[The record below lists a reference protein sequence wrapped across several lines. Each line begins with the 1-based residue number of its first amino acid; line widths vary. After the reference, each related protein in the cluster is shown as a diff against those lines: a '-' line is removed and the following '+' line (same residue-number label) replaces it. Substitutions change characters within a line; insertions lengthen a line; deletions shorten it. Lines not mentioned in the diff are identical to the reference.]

1 VIHTG
6 LWNSVI
12 GTAECGHLTEQDLL
26 FSTTLSASSA
36 IAHCN
41 PAHFSVAHAC
51 TDTECESG
59 VWLASM
65 ASGEQQ
71 ATKREVVRCGLE
83 FYDQPCEDLARAM
96 LGCVLVC
103 RGEAG
108 EECRGEVVE
117 VEAYLGGEDR
127 AAHSFGGRR
136 TAANEAMFMVS
147 TRRLVGKE
155 EGVNSFLQP
164 PEALEEQYWCERCVQ
179 WQDWRS

>member
-1 VIHTG
+1 MEIR
-6 LWNSVI
+6 
-12 GTAECGHLTEQDLL
+12 
-26 FSTTLSASSA
+26 
-36 IAHCN
+36 
-41 PAHFSVAHAC
+41 
-51 TDTECESG
+51 
-59 VWLASM
+59 
-65 ASGEQQ
+65 ASGDECEQQ
-71 ATKREVVRCGLE
+71 ATKRKTDKTSEVVRCGLE